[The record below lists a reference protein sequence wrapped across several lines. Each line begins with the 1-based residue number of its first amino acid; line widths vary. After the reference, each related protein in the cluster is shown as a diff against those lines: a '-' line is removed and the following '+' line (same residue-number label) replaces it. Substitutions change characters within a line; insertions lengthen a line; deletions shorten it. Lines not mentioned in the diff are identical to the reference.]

1 MIAEAKVTR
10 ATFCRHFPGKD
21 DLIRAYLRR
30 VHEMDRAAVEA
41 ATPDNPSPID
51 RLLAVADSV
60 ARGIRS
66 PAIPRLRPLG
76 VVAYGREA
84 LEHPGER
91 HHEGQVEEQ
100 LQQLAGPGVAG
111 GRGSSAPRRAAITLP
126 RPSLVARTSATA
138 AESRTSAVRRPRARG
153 RGRCRAGGRRPRGEA
168 PRTGGGTHG

>member
-1 MIAEAKVTR
+1 MAEAKVTR
-10 ATFCRHFPGKD
+10 ATFYRHFPGKD

-30 VHEMDRAAVEA
+30 VHEMNRAALEA
-41 ATPDNPSPID
+41 ATPDNLSPID
-51 RLLAVADSV
+51 RLLAV

-100 LQQLAGPGVAG
+100 LQQLARPGVAG

>member
-1 MIAEAKVTR
+1 MVAEAKVTR
-10 ATFCRHFPGKD
+10 ATFYRHFPGKD

-51 RLLAVADSV
+51 RLLAV
-60 ARGIRS
+60 
-66 PAIPRLRPLG
+66 
-76 VVAYGREA
+76 
-84 LEHPGER
+84 
-91 HHEGQVEEQ
+91 
-100 LQQLAGPGVAG
+100 
-111 GRGSSAPRRAAITLP
+111 TLP
-126 RPSLVARTSATA
+126 CPSLAARTSATA